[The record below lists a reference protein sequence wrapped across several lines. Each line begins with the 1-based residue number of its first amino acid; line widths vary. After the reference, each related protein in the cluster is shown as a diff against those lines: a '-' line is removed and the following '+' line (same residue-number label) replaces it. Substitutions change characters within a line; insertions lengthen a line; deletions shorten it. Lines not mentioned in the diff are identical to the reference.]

1 MLTNVKSILLCAVMS
16 VAFILPASAEQDNF
30 KWMRSVQ
37 QQTVRDYSNGLS
49 AYYENGL
56 WGFIST
62 SGDVVIKPIYE
73 EVTDYDGSFIRV
85 RKDGKWGVITSS
97 SKTIFPCQ
105 YDSITAFTEGIALAV
120 SNGQKFY
127 LYENGK
133 IKALPTSFDFYEFSD
148 GFARIRDTKKG
159 KWGYVDTKGNVRINP
174 QFDEAF
180 DFKAGHA
187 VVTLKGKMY
196 SINKAGDKHQ
206 LPFNPAQK
214 LTVFSN
220 GTGYVENLNGTKS
233 FFSKGFKLSPGEY
246 QEINDFSDGLARVKS
261 LNGNIAY
268 LNESG
273 DVVLR
278 VKGYSDAG
286 DFSEGK
292 TWVKRNSLYGFI
304 DKRGTLVIDTLFSY
318 ASNFNSQLAY
328 VARGQRQGVIK
339 QRIQNDTFPILDI
352 SDIKLVDSNGND
364 IVEAEENFDISL
376 VVRNIG
382 DAPLNDAVVALGLN
396 ADQMEWFSYE
406 DTKFSLGSLRPG
418 EEKILTFKGAA
429 NTEVVSESIK
439 LTLRG
444 EADNLFRFQS
454 FPYSFM
460 ASGVMASKPV
470 LETFWVYTEDH
481 SPLTPGQEAILKVTI
496 KNEGTDMAKDVEVNL
511 DWPEGIK
518 FADRQLMI
526 PALAPNETKELTT
539 TFTIPENSENLAR
552 EFSMVAMVDEF
563 THKRNDVKY
572 LSFATGRHN
581 ALTNVLTGVSSMQGA
596 YTTPAPQ
603 IIKKKAQSELLV
615 DLAPNGGVAK
625 NRFALVI
632 GNEDYNTNKQSA
644 TYQPDV
650 EFAER
655 DAETFA
661 KFATNMMGVSE
672 DNVILVKNAT
682 YAQMKVGI
690 DKLTKLA
697 KANPDN
703 LELIVYYAGHG
714 QVDGDSK
721 DSYLIPVDVSLTSPT
736 AGIKLEDFYGQLS
749 ACNAQ
754 KTFVFLDACYSGV
767 GRGIIIRPKETLV
780 KGNLVVMTATSS
792 TQRSM
797 PYQEK
802 SHGLF
807 TYYLLKTLKEGGR
820 GMSIGELFDQ
830 VSETVKTKSI
840 MINNSEQTPELLGG
854 AGISDGWRNWSF

>member
-1 MLTNVKSILLCAVMS
+1 MSTKTKSMLLIAAMS
-16 VAFILPASAEQDNF
+16 VIFLLPVSAKQDNF

-56 WGFIST
+56 WGFISV
-62 SGDVVIKPIYE
+62 GGNVVIEPAYE
-73 EVTDYDGSFIRV
+73 EVSDFDGSFIRV
-85 RKDGKWGVITSS
+85 RKDGKWGVITKSNQS
-97 SKTIFPCQ
+97 LFPCQ
-105 YDSITAFTEGIALAV
+105 YDSISPFAEGIALAV
-120 SNGQKFY
+120 ANGARFY
-127 LYENGK
+127 LYNTGK
-133 IKALPTSFDFYEFSD
+133 VKALPSTYEFGEFSD
-148 GFARIRDTKKG
+148 GFARIRDTKRG
-159 KWGYVDTKGNVRINP
+159 KWGYVDVKGNIRVNP
-174 QFDEAF
+174 QFDTAS

-187 VVTLKGKMY
+187 VVTLKGKTY
-196 SINKAGDKHQ
+196 SINKAGDKHL

-214 LTVFSN
+214 ITVFDN
-220 GTGYVENLNGTKS
+220 GAGYVENLNGTKS
-233 FFSKGFKLSPGEY
+233 FFAKGFKLTPGEY
-246 QEINDFSDGLARVKS
+246 KEINDFSDGFARVKS

-268 LNESG
+268 LNEDG
-273 DVVLR
+273 AVALR
-278 VKGYSDAG
+278 ISGYSDSG
-286 DFSEGK
+286 DFNEGK
-292 TWVKRNSLYGFI
+292 AWVKRNSLYGFI
-304 DKRGTLVIDTLFSY
+304 NKSGALVIDTLFSY
-318 ASNFNSQLAY
+318 ASNFNNQLAY
-328 VARGQRQGVIK
+328 VAKGQRQGVIK
-339 QRIQNDTFPILDI
+339 QRVQNDTFPILDI
-352 SDIKLVDSNGND
+352 SEIKLVDANGNN
-364 IVEAEENFDISL
+364 IVEAEESFDISL

-382 DAPLNDAVVALGLN
+382 DASLNEAVIALGLN

-406 DTKFSLGSLRPG
+406 DTKFSLGDMKPG
-418 EEKILTFKGAA
+418 EEKVVQFKGVA
-429 NTEVVSESIK
+429 NTEVVSENIK

-444 EADNLFRFQS
+444 EADNLFRFHS
-454 FPYSFM
+454 FPYSFQ
-460 ASGVMASKPV
+460 ASGLKACKPV
-470 LETFWVYTEDH
+470 LETFWVYTDDH
-481 SPLTPGQEAILKVTI
+481 SPLTPGAEAVLKLTI

-511 DWPEGIK
+511 DWPEGIQ
-518 FADRQLMI
+518 FAERQLMI
-526 PALAPNETKELTT
+526 PALAPNEVKEITT
-539 TFTIPENSENLAR
+539 RFTIPEDPENFTR

-581 ALTNVLTGVSSMQGA
+581 VLTNVLTGVSTMQGTYA
-596 YTTPAPQ
+596 PAPQ
-603 IIKKKAQSELLV
+603 LIKKQAQSELLV
-615 DLAPNGGVAK
+615 DLAPSVGAAR

-697 KANPDN
+697 KANPEN

-807 TYYLLKTLKEGGR
+807 TYYLLKTLKEGGQ
-820 GMSIGELFDQ
+820 GMSIGDLFDQ

-840 MINNSEQTPELLGG
+840 LINNSEQTPELLGG
-854 AGISDGWRNWSF
+854 SGIAPDWRNWSF

>member
-1 MLTNVKSILLCAVMS
+1 MLTRTKSILLLAVMS
-16 VAFILPASAEQDNF
+16 VAFILPASAKQDNF

-37 QQTVRDYSNGLS
+37 QQTVRDYCNGLS

-62 SGDVVIKPIYE
+62 SGAVVIEPVYE
-73 EVTDYDGSFIRV
+73 EVSDFDGAYIRV
-85 RKDGKWGVITSS
+85 KKDGKWGIITSS
-97 SKTIFPCQ
+97 NRTVFPCQ
-105 YDSITAFTEGIALAV
+105 YDSITPFTEGVALADA
-120 SNGQKFY
+120 NGTKFY
-127 LYENGK
+127 LYTDGK
-133 IKALPTSFDFYEFSD
+133 SKALSSSYEFFEFSD
-148 GFARIRDTKKG
+148 GFARVRDNKTG
-159 KWGYVDTKGNVRINP
+159 KWGYVDHKGVIRVNP
-174 QFDEAF
+174 RFDTAS
-180 DFKAGHA
+180 DFKVGHA
-187 VVTLKGKMY
+187 VVTLKGKTY

-214 LTVFSN
+214 VVVFSN
-220 GTGYVENLNGTKS
+220 GAGYVENVSGTKS
-233 FFSKGFKLSPGEY
+233 FFTKGFKLTPGEY
-246 QEINDFSDGLARVKS
+246 KEINDFSEGMARVRS

-268 LNESG
+268 LNEDG
-273 DVVLR
+273 EVALR
-278 VKGYSDAG
+278 IKGYSDAG

-292 TWVKRNSLYGFI
+292 TWVKRNSLYGYI
-304 DKRGTLVIDTLFSY
+304 NTKGVLVIDTLFSY
-318 ASNFNSQLAY
+318 ASNFNNQLAY

-339 QRIQNDTFPILDI
+339 QRIQNDTFPILDV
-352 SDIKLVDSNGND
+352 SEIKLVDNSGNNV
-364 IVEAEENFDISL
+364 VEAEENFDISM

-382 DAPLNDAVVALGLN
+382 DAPLNDALIVLGLS
-396 ADQMEWFSYE
+396 ADQMEWFSYD
-406 DTKFSLGSLRPG
+406 DTKLALGNLKPG
-418 EEKILTFKGAA
+418 EEKVVTFKGAA
-429 NTEVVSESIK
+429 NTEVVSESIN

-454 FPYSFM
+454 FPYSFQ
-460 ASGVMASKPV
+460 ASGIMASKPV
-470 LETFWVYTEDH
+470 LETFWVYTENH
-481 SPLTPGQEAILKVTI
+481 SPLTPGSEAILKLTI

-511 DWPEGIK
+511 DWPEGIE
-518 FADRQLMI
+518 FADKQLII
-526 PALAPNETKELTT
+526 PNLAPNETKEIVTK
-539 TFTIPENSENLAR
+539 FTIPEDPDNFYK

-581 ALTNVLTGVSSMQGA
+581 ALTNVLSGVSTMQGA
-596 YTTPAPQ
+596 YAPAPQ
-603 IIKKKAQSELLV
+603 VIKKKAQSELLV
-615 DLAPNGGVAK
+615 DLAPSIGIAK

-697 KANPDN
+697 KANPEN

-807 TYYLLKTLKEGGR
+807 TYYLLKTLKEGGS

-854 AGISDGWRNWSF
+854 AGISEGWRNWSF

>member
-1 MLTNVKSILLCAVMS
+1 MLTKTKSILLLAVMS

-37 QQTVRDYSNGLS
+37 QQTVRDYSHGLS

-62 SGDVVIKPIYE
+62 TGAVVIDPIYE
-73 EVTDYDGSFIRV
+73 EVSDFDGSYIRV
-85 RKDGKWGVITSS
+85 RKDGKWGIITSGNR
-97 SKTIFPCQ
+97 TLFPCQ
-105 YDSITAFTEGIALAV
+105 YDSITSFTEGVALAEA
-120 SNGQKFY
+120 NGAKFY
-127 LYENGK
+127 LYTNGK
-133 IKALPTSFDFYEFSD
+133 IKALPSSYDFFEFSE
-148 GFARIRDTKKG
+148 GFARVRDNKKG
-159 KWGYVDTKGNVRINP
+159 KWGYVDLKGVIRINP
-174 QFDEAF
+174 RFDTAS

-187 VVTLKGKMY
+187 VVTDNGKTY

-214 LTVFSN
+214 VVVFSN
-220 GTGYVENLNGTKS
+220 GAGYVENLNGTLS
-233 FFSKGFKLSPGEY
+233 FFTKGFNLTPGEY
-246 QEINDFSDGLARVKS
+246 KEINDFSEGMARVRS
-261 LNGNIAY
+261 VNGSIAY
-268 LNESG
+268 LTEEGS
-273 DVVLR
+273 VALR
-278 VKGYSDAG
+278 IKGYSDAG

-292 TWVKRNSLYGFI
+292 TWVKRNSLYGYI
-304 DKRGTLVIDTLFSY
+304 DTKGALVIDTLFSY
-318 ASNFNSQLAY
+318 ASNFNNQLAY

-339 QRIQNDTFPILDI
+339 QRYTNDTFPILDV
-352 SDIKLVDSNGND
+352 SDIKLVDNSGNN
-364 IVEAEENFDISL
+364 IVEAEENFDISM

-382 DAPLNDAVVALGLN
+382 DAPLNDAIVVLGLS

-406 DTKFSLGSLRPG
+406 DTKLALGNLKPG
-418 EEKILTFKGAA
+418 EERTITFKGAA
-429 NTEVVSESIK
+429 NTEVVSENIN

-454 FPYSFM
+454 FSYSFQ
-460 ASGVMASKPV
+460 ASGLKACKPV
-470 LETFWVYTEDH
+470 LETFWVYTENH
-481 SPLTPGQEAILKVTI
+481 APLSPGVEAILKLTV
-496 KNEGTDMAKDVEVNL
+496 KNEGTDMAKNVEINL
-511 DWPEGIK
+511 DWPEDIE
-518 FADRQLMI
+518 FTDRQLLI
-526 PALAPNETKELTT
+526 PNLAPNETKELVTK
-539 TFTIPENSENLAR
+539 FIIPEDPDNFYR

-581 ALTNVLTGVSSMQGA
+581 ALTNVLSGVSTMQGA
-596 YTTPAPQ
+596 YAPAPQ
-603 IIKKKAQSELLV
+603 IVKKKAQSELLV
-615 DLAPNGGVAK
+615 DLAPSVGIAK

-697 KANPDN
+697 KANPDD

-767 GRGIIIRPKETLV
+767 GRGIIIKPKETLV

-807 TYYLLKTLKEGGR
+807 TYYLLKTLKEGGQ
-820 GMSIGELFDQ
+820 GMSIGDLFDQ

-854 AGISDGWRNWSF
+854 AGIAEGWRSWSF

>member
-1 MLTNVKSILLCAVMS
+1 MSTKTKSMLLVAAMS
-16 VAFILPASAEQDNF
+16 VIFILPVSAKQDNF

-37 QQTVRDYSNGLS
+37 QQTVRDYSHGLS

-56 WGFIST
+56 WGFISV
-62 SGDVVIKPIYE
+62 GGNVVIEPVYE
-73 EVTDYDGSFIRV
+73 EVSDFDGSFIRV
-85 RKDGKWGVITSS
+85 CKDGKWGVITKDNKS
-97 SKTIFPCQ
+97 IFPCQ
-105 YDSITAFTEGIALAV
+105 YDSISPFTEGIALAV
-120 SNGQKFY
+120 ANGARFY
-127 LYENGK
+127 LYNTGK
-133 IKALPTSFDFYEFSD
+133 VKALPSTYEFGEFSD
-148 GFARIRDTKKG
+148 GFARIRDTKRG
-159 KWGYVDTKGNVRINP
+159 KWGYVDVKGNIRVNP
-174 QFDEAF
+174 QFDTAS

-187 VVTLKGKMY
+187 VVTLKGKTY
-196 SINKAGDKHQ
+196 SINKAGDKHL

-214 LTVFSN
+214 ITVFDN
-220 GTGYVENLNGTKS
+220 GAGYVENLNGTKS
-233 FFSKGFKLSPGEY
+233 FFAKGFKLTPGEY
-246 QEINDFSDGLARVKS
+246 KEINDFSEGLARVKS
-261 LNGNIAY
+261 VSGSIAY
-268 LNESG
+268 LNETG
-273 DVVLR
+273 GVVLR
-278 VKGYSDAG
+278 VTGYSDSG

-292 TWVKRNSLYGFI
+292 AWVKRNSLYGFI
-304 DKRGTLVIDTLFSY
+304 NKSGTLVIDTLFSY
-318 ASNFNSQLAY
+318 ASNFNNQLAY
-328 VARGQRQGVIK
+328 VAKGQRQGVIK
-339 QRIQNDTFPILDI
+339 QRTQNDTFPILDV
-352 SDIKLVDSNGND
+352 SEIKLVDANGNN
-364 IVEAEENFDISL
+364 IVEAEESFDISL

-382 DAPLNDAVVALGLN
+382 DASLNETVVALGLN
-396 ADQMEWFSYE
+396 ADQMEWFTYE
-406 DTKFSLGSLRPG
+406 DTKFSLGNMQPG
-418 EEKILTFKGAA
+418 EEKLVQFKGVA
-429 NTEVVSESIK
+429 NTEVVSEAIK

-454 FPYSFM
+454 FPYSFQ
-460 ASGVMASKPV
+460 ASGLKACKPV
-470 LETFWVYTEDH
+470 LETFWVYTDDH
-481 SPLTPGQEAILKVTI
+481 SPLTPGAEAVLKLTI

-511 DWPEGIK
+511 DWPEGIQ
-518 FADRQLMI
+518 FAERQLLI
-526 PALAPNETKELTT
+526 PALAPNEVKEITT
-539 TFTIPENSENLAR
+539 RFTIPEDPENFTR

-581 ALTNVLTGVSSMQGA
+581 VLTNVVTGVSTMQGS
-596 YTTPAPQ
+596 YTPAPQ
-603 IIKKKAQSELLV
+603 VLKKQAQSELLV
-615 DLAPNGGVAK
+615 DLAPSVGIAR

-697 KANPDN
+697 KANPEN

-807 TYYLLKTLKEGGR
+807 TYYLLKTLKEGGS
-820 GMSIGELFDQ
+820 GMSIGELYDQ

-840 MINNSEQTPELLGG
+840 LINNSEQTPELLGG
-854 AGISDGWRNWSF
+854 AGIAEDWKSWVF